1 MSLELRLKHIRRFI
15 ERMPSLSTTV
25 TKVMKVCNSPN
36 ASPNELNRLISLD
49 PVLTG
54 KLLKL
59 VNSAYYG
66 VACRITSLTHAII
79 MLGVNTVKNM
89 VLATSILA
97 NLKMRSEIKRIPI
110 DSFWAH
116 SLCVGVTAKAMAKA
130 RQVPGMEQE
139 EYFVSGL
146 MHDMGK
152 LPIMVCFPELYQK
165 ALKQAALDQA
175 PLFEIEQALFGFDHC
190 YVGKLIAAKWRL
202 NTEMGMAIT
211 DHHQPYKAGSKPNLA
226 LGSISLANQAALQ
239 FEIGSAGDPYKNI
252 DLFEELAFLCGTTA
266 EDILALKQNIE
277 QEIKKARVFLQ
288 ISGKG

>member
-25 TKVMKVCNSPN
+25 TKVMTVCNSPN

-66 VACRITSLTHAII
+66 VACRITTLTHAII

-97 NLKMRSEIKRIPI
+97 NLKMRSEIKRMPI

-130 RQVPGMEQE
+130 QQVAAMGQE

-165 ALKQAALDQA
+165 VLEQAAKDHA
-175 PLFEIEQALFGFDHC
+175 PLFEIEQAHFGFDHC
-190 YVGKLIAAKWRL
+190 FVGKLIAAKWRL
-202 NTEMGMAIT
+202 NTEMGRAIT
-211 DHHQPYKAGSKPNLA
+211 HHHQPYEKGREPDLS
-226 LGSISLANQAALQ
+226 LGSIALANQAALQ
-239 FEIGSAGDPYKNI
+239 FQIGSAGDPYNDI
-252 DLFEELAFLCGTTA
+252 ELFEELATLCGTST
-266 EDILALKQNIE
+266 EYIFALKHQIE